1 MVRSHVQGLARI
13 EELNLADRLGCLYS
27 PGRFHAAD
35 EIRLM
40 LGYFVLNYDIAFKDH
55 PTVRPPNFVYSRLT
69 IPNGKAEVMLKKR
82 EGVDV
87 VQC

>member
-1 MVRSHVQGLARI
+1 M
-13 EELNLADRLGCLYS
+13 NS

-40 LGYFVLNYDIAFKDH
+40 LGYFVFNYDIAFKDH
-55 PTVRPPNFVYSRLT
+55 SKTRPSNFMYSRLT
-69 IPNGKAEVMLKKR
+69 LPNLKAEIMLKRR

-87 VQC
+87 VQF